1 MQVRF
6 VPDER
11 SECTEELPKGAQ
23 GAGRGA
29 GAPLAVN
36 GGSGRSRSR
45 SRSRGGGGGGS
56 SSNRL
61 GGFCGMLQCSYTE
74 ATAGNY

>member
-1 MQVRF
+1 M
-6 VPDER
+6 
-11 SECTEELPKGAQ
+11 
-23 GAGRGA
+23 
-29 GAPLAVN
+29 N
-36 GGSGRSRSR
+36 GGSGRSRSRSR
-45 SRSRGGGGGGS
+45 SRSRGGGGGGGSS